1 MLFSSL
7 TFLFAFLPIV
17 MAVYYVL
24 PSKVKNI
31 WLLAASLFFYFYGE
45 PKYLVIMLS
54 VITVSY
60 IFGLLTD
67 KAKGKMRLILL
78 WASVLL
84 NLSALIYFKY
94 TDFFISVTNSV
105 FNTEIGLLGIA
116 LPIGI
121 SFFTFQSISYNI
133 DVYRKDVPAQKNP
146 INLALYVSLFPQLV
160 AGPIVR
166 YTDVERDLRSRTHT
180 IDGFAYGIR
189 RFAVGLGKKVL
200 LANSFGSFCEIFRE
214 TDEKSTLFFW
224 IYAIAYSLQVYFDFS
239 GYSDMAIGLGSM
251 FGFKFP
257 ENFRHPYISKSVTE
271 FWRRWHISL
280 GTFFRDYVYI
290 PLGGNRRFW
299 LRNVLIVW
307 FLTGLWHGASWNFV
321 LWGLFYGIILIIE
334 KKVIF
339 PALNGSAKI
348 ISSIFSYIAM
358 FFITIFGWTIFYFT
372 DFTELKTVLLGMVG
386 LTSLP
391 LTDVFSNSL
400 ITENIVLLLLALI
413 AAFPIFPKICRILI
427 DKLKISES
435 LLTYVKMIYS
445 MFLLFISTTMLAS
458 GSYNPFLYFRF

>member
-7 TFLFAFLPIV
+7 TFLFAFLPV
-17 MAVYYVL
+17 VLAVYYVL
-24 PSKVKNI
+24 PSKAKNI

-54 VITVSY
+54 VISVSY

-84 NLSALIYFKY
+84 NLSALVYFKY

-133 DVYRKDVPAQKNP
+133 DVYRKDTPVQKNP
-146 INLALYVSLFPQLV
+146 LNLALYVSLFPQLV

-166 YTDVERDLRSRTHT
+166 YTDVERELRTRTHSL
-180 IDGFAYGIR
+180 DGFAYGIR

-214 TDEKSTLFFW
+214 SDEKSTLFFW
-224 IYAIAYSLQVYFDFS
+224 IYAVAYSLQVYFDFS

-280 GTFFRDYVYI
+280 GSWFRDYVYI
-290 PLGGNRRFW
+290 PMGGNRVKTPRFFFNI
-299 LRNVLIVW
+299 LTVW
-307 FLTGLWHGASWNFV
+307 FLTGFWHGADWTFII
-321 LWGLFYGIILIIE
+321 WGLYFAALLLIEKSIPKKIKDKAPAVISHIYLIFAVLIGFVIFNSNGVEGIIADFRGMFTSAYPLCTEATLYYLRSYAVLFVIGIIGAT
-334 KKVIF
+334 
-339 PALNGSAKI
+339 PA
-348 ISSIFSYIAM
+348 
-358 FFITIFGWTIFYFT
+358 ITIAAEKLDST
-372 DFTELKTVLLGMVG
+372 KTGEKLCNILQPVAVL
-386 LTSLP
+386 T
-391 LTDVFSNSL
+391 
-400 ITENIVLLLLALI
+400 LLVAVT
-413 AAFPIFPKICRILI
+413 AYLI
-427 DKLKISES
+427 D
-435 LLTYVKMIYS
+435 
-445 MFLLFISTTMLAS
+445 

>member
-280 GTFFRDYVYI
+280 GSWFRDYVYI
-290 PLGGNRRFW
+290 PMGGNRVKTPRFFFNI
-299 LRNVLIVW
+299 LTVW
-307 FLTGLWHGASWNFV
+307 FLTGFWHGADWTFII
-321 LWGLFYGIILIIE
+321 WGLYFAALLLIEKSIPKKIKEKAPSVISHIYLIFAVLIGFVIFNANGVEGIANDFKGMFTSAYPLCTEATLYYLRSYAVLFIIGIIGATPAVKIAAE
-334 KKVIF
+334 KLDSTKAGEKICNLAQPAVI
-339 PALNGSAKI
+339 
-348 ISSIFSYIAM
+348 
-358 FFITIFGWTIFYFT
+358 
-372 DFTELKTVLLGMVG
+372 
-386 LTSLP
+386 
-391 LTDVFSNSL
+391 
-400 ITENIVLLLLALI
+400 LALLV
-413 AAFPIFPKICRILI
+413 AVTAYLI
-427 DKLKISES
+427 D
-435 LLTYVKMIYS
+435 
-445 MFLLFISTTMLAS
+445 